1 MLKHFERICKDEN
14 YETDM
19 CESYMVS
26 KNALNALTTA
36 QQIEFDQRIQQVTV
50 SAVHPG

>member
-1 MLKHFERICKDEN
+1 
-14 YETDM
+14 M

-36 QQIEFDQRIQQVTV
+36 QQIELEKKNQQVTV